1 MIFYK
6 KYFHIDKEF
15 EVVIMWLENA
25 GLIYK
30 INRVSNSSLPLDGFD
45 YVASIWNILNQKN
58 LHQLGDYK

>member
-1 MIFYK
+1 
-6 KYFHIDKEF
+6 
-15 EVVIMWLENA
+15 MWLENA

-45 YVASIWNILNQKN
+45 YVVSIWNILNQKN